1 MLRCGVGGTSSPE
14 FSVSPESAS
23 RRLTRFVSRFTL
35 FELPAY
41 VYSEG
46 CSRTFQQA
54 IDSGTTAKRTFVVVP
69 IHSEVN
75 RPGHPDR
82 RPAIHR
88 QHPCRWLSPLSRPTS
103 AHGSPVPVQREME
116 RERFPLVSIPPFG
129 R

>member
-1 MLRCGVGGTSSPE
+1 MLRCGFCGTLSPE

-23 RRLTRFVSRFTL
+23 ARLTRFVSRFTL

-75 RPGHPDR
+75 RLGHPDR
-82 RPAIHR
+82 RPTIHR
-88 QHPCRWLSPLSRPTS
+88 QHPCLRLPPSSLPTS
-103 AHGSPVPVQREME
+103 ARDSSTVVVQRLC
-116 RERFPLVSIPPFG
+116 PLS
-129 R
+129 